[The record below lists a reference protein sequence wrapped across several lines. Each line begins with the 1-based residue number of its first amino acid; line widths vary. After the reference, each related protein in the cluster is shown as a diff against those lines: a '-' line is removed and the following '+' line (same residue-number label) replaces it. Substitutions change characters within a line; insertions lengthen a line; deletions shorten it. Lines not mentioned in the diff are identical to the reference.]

1 MKKVLALLLVLLMV
15 AALAACG
22 QSGNNSSTPSSK
34 AENSESSG
42 EESSEAEDSSQ
53 ATNEG
58 NSGEVVKITMGGW
71 GDFNTEHEAG
81 TEGMADAIGVEVEF
95 QKYPT
100 DSAFWDNLP
109 AQIAAKRQRWTT
121 PTVGP
126 TTAIHT
132 TTTSMS
138 WEATAP
144 TSLPS
149 VSMPVPG

>member
-81 TEGMADAIGVEVEF
+81 TEGMADAIGVPEVSYRLRF
-95 QKYPT
+95 LGQPSCP
-100 DSAFWDNLP
+100 DSCQD
-109 AQIAAKRQRWTT
+109 
-121 PTVGP
+121 G
-126 TTAIHT
+126 
-132 TTTSMS
+132 S
-138 WEATAP
+138 
-144 TSLPS
+144 
-149 VSMPVPG
+149 